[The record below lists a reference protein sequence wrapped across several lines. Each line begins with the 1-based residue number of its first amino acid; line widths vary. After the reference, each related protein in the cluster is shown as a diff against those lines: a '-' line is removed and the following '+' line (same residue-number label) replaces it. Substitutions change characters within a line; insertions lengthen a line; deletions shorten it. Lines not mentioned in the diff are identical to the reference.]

1 MWNKEYGDSRIWRVS
16 LLALLFALSVSGAN
30 VSAGTFSGGTGI
42 IGFESGII
50 LSTGD
55 IASVSGPN
63 TADDTTTNNS
73 MPGDANLDSLI
84 PGYTTLTPSPKH
96 LQSHL

>member
-1 MWNKEYGDSRIWRVS
+1 MWKKEYGDSCIWRVS
-16 LLALLFALSVSGAN
+16 LLALLFALSVPGVN

-73 MPGDANLDSLI
+73 MPSDANLDSLI
-84 PGYTTLTPSPKH
+84 PGYTTLTPSPKY